1 MQDGGKPTPELCAPH
16 PWQETEREHHFV
28 PLASLQILQSCPKV
42 GRVEGLVLLYFIPL
56 QGRRA
61 AAGPGS

>member
-1 MQDGGKPTPELCAPH
+1 MGESPH
-16 PWQETEREHHFV
+16 LSSVLPIRGRKLSESIIFV